1 MKIPPAPQN
10 TQPRA
15 TPADAAR
22 GKRNATAADPDAAE
36 VSGASEGEATG
47 RDFASVLDEVSG
59 AREGERRE
67 TDSRGERAEAKSS
80 ERAIESPPSKRREEQ
95 KGDEGDSKGGGG
107 GFEQRAS
114 LRETVTTQEQPGAR
128 AILHIADLER
138 IVSAVRTQ
146 TLAAGARE
154 VTIELRRSVLEGL
167 RVKLSSD
174 GAGRVTAEF
183 LAASERVRAQIDA
196 RASELAE
203 IMRSR
208 GVNLASVRTSVGAG
222 ASDSDARGG
231 QAEGAREDLSR
242 RASAVRNTVVA
253 DDDATFGDANAEE
266 SHTTYRG

>member
-1 MKIPPAPQN
+1 MKIPPASQN

-22 GKRNATAADPDAAE
+22 GKRDATAADLDAAE
-36 VSGASEGEATG
+36 GTDAPEGEATG

-59 AREGERRE
+59 AREGERPE
-67 TDSRGERAEAKSS
+67 TDTRGERADAKHG
-80 ERAIESPPSKRREEQ
+80 ERAIESPPSKRRDERR
-95 KGDEGDSKGGGG
+95 GDEGDSKGGG

-146 TLAAGARE
+146 TLAAGTRE

-222 ASDSDARGG
+222 ASDSDARG
-231 QAEGAREDLSR
+231 QSEGAREDVSR
-242 RASAVRNTVVA
+242 RATAVRNATVV
-253 DDDATFGDANAEE
+253 DDSDTVGDANEKE